1 MTKSDDGTNP
11 KDRSGHDDGLSDED
25 VRRALEG
32 YEQDFADMGLGI
44 GPDTEE
50 SGTQESGTQENGPKN
65 GRSADGPVPDTGT
78 DGRHDDLPDDLP
90 DDPTAGGGSALD
102 ESFDD
107 QLQGI
112 LGNKARQALLVTNL
126 SEPGL
131 LAAFCVMAGIDATC
145 IGASTGAVALL
156 HDTADQGPEEAARRL
171 TTLVTSLSVVLVVNR
186 ADRLEAHVWLDG
198 KQGEKI
204 APPLLFMQV
213 DTVVEDLVIS
223 QATPDTLREDG
234 RTVVETS
241 SMDRHQA
248 WTTITRFLRSN

>member
-1 MTKSDDGTNP
+1 MTGSDNDTDP
-11 KDRSGHDDGLSDED
+11 KGRSGHDDGLSDED
-25 VRRALEG
+25 VRRTLED
-32 YEQDFADMGLGI
+32 YEQDFADMGLGM
-44 GPDTEE
+44 
-50 SGTQESGTQENGPKN
+50 GTGAPGDSPK
-65 GRSADGPVPDTGT
+65 DGPSAHDPAKGAGT
-78 DGRHDDLPDDLP
+78 DDRPDGRHTDLPDDLP
-90 DDPTAGGGSALD
+90 DDPTAGTSG

-131 LAAFCVMAGIDATC
+131 LAAFCVMAGIDAAC

-248 WTTITRFLRSN
+248 WKTITHFLRSN

>member
-1 MTKSDDGTNP
+1 MTDSDNDAKPEEP
-11 KDRSGHDDGLSDED
+11 KDTSGHDNGPGADGLSDED

-32 YEQDFADMGLGI
+32 YEKEFADMDLDMGSGS
-44 GPDTEE
+44 GSG
-50 SGTQESGTQENGPKN
+50 SGTG
-65 GRSADGPVPDTGT
+65 SATK
-78 DGRHDDLPDDLP
+78 DDLP
-90 DDPTAGGGSALD
+90 DDPTAGTSSG

-186 ADRLEAHVWLDG
+186 ADRLEAHIWLDG
-198 KQGEKI
+198 TQGEKI

-213 DTVVEDLVIS
+213 DSVVEDLVIS

-241 SMDRHQA
+241 LMDRDQA
-248 WTTITRFLRSN
+248 WTTITRFLRSD